1 MPGASPTPSRTL
13 EELETDTARATAGT
27 TDDLEV
33 ERVPGPLPG
42 PLPEPRPEPPGEHR
56 PPADR
61 RRHGLRLPRGL
72 GFSAAVYLAT
82 RIPILIAIVVY
93 LRSHPR
99 QQLWSIATLRD
110 GWWYLKLANYGYS
123 DTLRSPATN
132 LSDTAHS
139 YSDWAFFPGYPLLI
153 KATHGVTTLPYLP
166 STLIAASVTG
176 LLAVWAMYLLGETF
190 GGVRVARGSALLFAA
205 WPGSAALT
213 FPYSEGLFLAATA
226 GSLALLLRR
235 RWIAAGLLGAVATAT
250 RPTGLALVAAALVV
264 AVVAIVRERDWRPL
278 VTPILASTGATAFV
292 IFGWVRTGD
301 VMAWRHAENLWGQQ
315 LDFSKELVTTFGRML
330 TTLHATLAS
339 PPWRTQLIGTLVMVF
354 GFLGLVA
361 MAVALWR
368 QRHRANLALVAY
380 ALVTTFMIIGYSA
393 VAPRPRTV
401 LAVLPGFVW
410 LAAWLP
416 RRTLIIASSL
426 LIAGLGLL
434 AWLWM
439 WAVIP

>member
-1 MPGASPTPSRTL
+1 VPGAFRTPSRTL
-13 EELETDTARATAGT
+13 EELERDPALATAMAT
-27 TDDLEV
+27 AELEARKHARPPQPPAV
-33 ERVPGPLPG
+33 RAEPLAER
-42 PLPEPRPEPPGEHR
+42 LPEQRS
-56 PPADR
+56 PADR
-61 RRHGLRLPRGL
+61 RRYWLRLPRGL
-72 GFSAAVYLAT
+72 GFSAAVYVGT

-123 DTLRSPATN
+123 DTLRSPAAN
-132 LSDTAHS
+132 LTDTAHS

-153 KATHGVTTLPYLP
+153 RLTHVVTTLAYLP

-176 LLAVWAMYLLGETF
+176 LLAVWAVYMLGDGF

-213 FPYSEGLFLAATA
+213 FPYSEGLFVAAAA
-226 GSLALLLRR
+226 GSLAFLMRR

-264 AVVAIVRERDWRPL
+264 AVVHIGRERDWRPL
-278 VTPILASTGATAFV
+278 ITPIGAAAFV
-292 IFGWVRTGD
+292 VFAWVRTGD
-301 VMAWRHAENLWGQQ
+301 VLAWRHAENLWSQQ
-315 LDFSKELVTTFGRML
+315 LDFSKELVSTFWRML
-330 TTLHATLAS
+330 ITLEATVAS

-354 GFLGLVA
+354 GFFGLVA
-361 MAVALWR
+361 MGVALWT
-368 QRHRANLALVAY
+368 QRHRANLGLVVY

-401 LAVLPGFVW
+401 LAVIPGFVW

-416 RRTLIIASSL
+416 RRA
-426 LIAGLGLL
+426 LIAASAVLVGAAGVV